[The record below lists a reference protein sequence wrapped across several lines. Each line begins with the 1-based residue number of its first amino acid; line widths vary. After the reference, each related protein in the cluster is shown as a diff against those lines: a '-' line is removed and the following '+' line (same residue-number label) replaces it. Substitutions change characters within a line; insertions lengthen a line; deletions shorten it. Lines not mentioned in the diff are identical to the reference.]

1 MWFDAKL
8 KTSNSKL
15 KTELD
20 VQISDVER
28 VVFDES
34 AARFDHV
41 AHQNSKHL
49 VGLPGVV
56 LIQIDSKEF
65 AMERVHR
72 GGEQFLCVHL
82 TEPLEPFDLNSP
94 AADFLDRIENL
105 WNREQRS
112 NSCPVTFSLD

>member
-1 MWFDAKL
+1 MEKAFSVQRSAFNRQSGKRRTVNDERQTA
-8 KTSNSKL
+8 S
-15 KTELD
+15 D

-65 AMERVHR
+65 AVERIHR
-72 GGEQFLCVHL
+72 GGEQFFCVHL
-82 TEPLEPFDLNSP
+82 AEPLEPFDLNSP
-94 AADFLDRIENL
+94 AANFLDRIENL
-105 WNREQRS
+105 WNRE
-112 NSCPVTFSLD
+112 